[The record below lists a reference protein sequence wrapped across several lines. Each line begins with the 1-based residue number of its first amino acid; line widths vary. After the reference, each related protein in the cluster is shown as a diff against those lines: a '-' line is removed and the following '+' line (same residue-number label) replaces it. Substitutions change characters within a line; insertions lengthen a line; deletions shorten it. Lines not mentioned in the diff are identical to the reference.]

1 MKKRGFTLIEL
12 LAVIVILAI
21 IALIAVPIV
30 LGIINDSK
38 KSSEKESIKLYLDTV
53 QKTIARQNLKEK
65 YEPDKCEIQRDG
77 NLKCFSGET
86 SLGILN
92 IEMKGKTPTEG
103 KIYFNSGKV
112 NTVEN
117 IKYDG
122 LFYQMSNGTISNGTV
137 EKVSGPTYAT
147 LVSDA
152 APTGVSYGDKY
163 TYKVNDTDTFNFY
176 VLKVEGDK
184 VHLIMD
190 RNICED
196 GTVATET
203 NKCLVAWHAGA
214 DNNYGPDTAMAYLYN
229 ATKNWSNVP
238 NMELTYMDENNS
250 GTNYGYTGI
259 TTSNGEATITGKNG
273 ASNTTIGTAS
283 APLKARLPK
292 ESEVSGTDGKHCTES
307 SGSCP
312 AWLVEYLSDS
322 STPSSS
328 YYSNNELISGI
339 YGYWLLSSDLGNS
352 SSARYVGYY
361 GNVDF
366 NEASRASVNGVR
378 PVITVLKSNLQ

>member
-38 KSSEKESIKLYLDTV
+38 KSSEKESVKLYLDTV
-53 QKTIARQNLKEK
+53 QKAIARQNLKEK
-65 YEPDKCEIQRDG
+65 YEPDKCKIQRDG
-77 NLKCFSGET
+77 NLECFNGET

-103 KIYFNSGKV
+103 EIYFNSGKV

-122 LFYQMSNGTISNGTV
+122 LFYQMSNGTISNGTT

-152 APTGVSYGDKY
+152 SPTGVSYGDKY
-163 TYKVNDTDTFNFY
+163 TYKVNDKDTFYFY
-176 VLKVEGDK
+176 VLKAEGDK

-196 GTVATET
+196 GTVATEQNT
-203 NKCLVAWHAGA
+203 CIVAWHAGEEN
-214 DNNYGPDTAMAYLYN
+214 NNYGPDTAMTYLYN

-238 NMELTYMDENNS
+238 NMELTYTDENNS

-259 TTSNGEATITGKNG
+259 TTSNGVAKITGKNG
-273 ASNTTIGTAS
+273 ASNTTIGTTS
-283 APLKARLPK
+283 APLKVRLPK
-292 ESEVSGTDGKHCTES
+292 ENEVSGTDGNHCTGS

-312 AWLVEYLSDS
+312 AWVVEYLNDS
-322 STPSSS
+322 GTPSSDS
-328 YYSNNELISGI
+328 YYPDNELISGI
-339 YGYWLLSSDLGNS
+339 SGYWLLSSYSGYS
-352 SSARYVGYY
+352 GSARFVYY
-361 GNVDF
+361 RGHVDYC
-366 NEASRASVNGVR
+366 
-378 PVITVLKSNLQ
+378 LKI